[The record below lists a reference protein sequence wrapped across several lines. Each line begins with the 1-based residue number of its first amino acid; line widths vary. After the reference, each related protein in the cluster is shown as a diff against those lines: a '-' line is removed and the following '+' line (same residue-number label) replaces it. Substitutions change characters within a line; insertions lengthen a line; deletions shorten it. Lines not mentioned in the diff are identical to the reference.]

1 MAEITDKAIAWLVS
15 NNTSVSSKTLCALLY
30 RVPISGKSG
39 THPRDCSDFGRC
51 MRFLA
56 ILPKEAKEHVL
67 HLAKSASPEWKA
79 LAGKW
84 DHLESLYG
92 SSDMYGQMKK
102 IISEAAEGG

>member
-1 MAEITDKAIAWLVS
+1 MTELTDKVIAWLVS
-15 NNTSVSSKTLCALLY
+15 DDTGISSKTLCALLY
-30 RVPISGKSG
+30 RVPIGDKYG

-56 ILPKEAKEHVL
+56 ILPKETKEHVL
-67 HLAKSASPEWKA
+67 HLAKSVSPEWKA

-84 DHLESLYG
+84 DYLESLYG

-102 IISEAAEGG
+102 IINEAT